1 MKKIII
7 SILSICA
14 VFMLASCQK
23 LFGDN
28 SQASSGVESSSAN
41 SANSEEQDVK
51 VTVTFKQSGRE
62 DIVKTLEK
70 GASLTDI
77 PTPAEKIGYTV
88 VWENVDYTNITEN
101 MTVNA
106 VETANQY
113 SVTYDTNGGILEN
126 LTQEVTFDAVTTLAE
141 PTREDYLFNGW
152 TYEGKAVVSG
162 AKWAIASD
170 VTLVAEWIDNRPSYT
185 VTFVDGTNET
195 SVAVKKGE
203 DVAVADIP
211 AFVGK
216 TGYSA
221 TWDIMEYTNIQTD
234 VTVTA
239 VYTANVYTITYDAD
253 GFSLDGTTVQLEYD
267 ALCTALDMSLT
278 QDGAIFLGWKYEEA
292 TYTNTSVWNIA
303 DNVALTAEWET
314 KDQVTVSFMD
324 SDGSTINKT
333 VYKGQDLID
342 IPTPKAK
349 TGYTVDDVWYSDE
362 ECTQIAAFTNVE
374 NSCVVYAKVTAN
386 DYAIS
391 YNANGGNVENA
402 TQKVTF
408 DVEYTLV
415 TPTHDK
421 AYMRF
426 DGWQSDAGNTISM
439 TGIWSIDSNVTL
451 TAKWCDTRTSFT
463 ISFVQAGQETKTYT
477 VKEGESFTEIPV
489 PVAKTGYIVEWDK
502 KEFINVVE
510 NIVVTAVETAKTYTI
525 TLTTA
530 EGELSQT
537 TITVTYGQAYEL
549 PVPAHTNRDFVAW
562 KYNDIEVAVKGV
574 WNIDTD
580 QETIT
585 LVAQWS
591 EDRWTGFF

>member
-14 VFMLASCQK
+14 VFMLASCQN
-23 LFGDN
+23 LFGEN
-28 SQASSGVESSSAN
+28 SQTSSSVESSSAN
-41 SANSEEQDVK
+41 SDNSAEQDVK
-51 VTVTFKQSGRE
+51 VTVTFKQNGRE

-70 GASLTDI
+70 GSSLTDI
-77 PTPAEKIGYTV
+77 PTPAEKTGYTV
-88 VWENVDYTNITEN
+88 AWENADYTNITEN

-113 SVTYDTNGGILEN
+113 SITYNANGGVLEN

-141 PTREDYLFNGW
+141 PTKEDYLFNGW

-195 SVAVKKGE
+195 AVSVKKGE
-203 DVAVADIP
+203 GVALEDIP
-211 AFVGK
+211 VFVGK
-216 TGYSA
+216 TGYSVA
-221 TWDIMEYTNIQTD
+221 WDITDYTNIQED
-234 VTVTA
+234 LTVTA
-239 VYTANVYTITYDAD
+239 VYTANTYTVTYDAD
-253 GFSLDGTTVQLEYD
+253 GFAIDGTTVQLQYD

-278 QDGAIFLGWKYEEA
+278 QNGAMFLGWKYEEV
-292 TYTNTSVWNIA
+292 TYMNTSVWNVA
-303 DNVALTAEWET
+303 DNVTLTAEWVA
-314 KDQVTVSFMD
+314 KDQVTVSFVD
-324 SDGSTINKT
+324 TDGGTINKT
-333 VYKGQDLID
+333 LYEGQDLTD

-349 TGYTVDDVWYSDE
+349 TGYTVENVWYSDK
-362 ECTQIAAFTNVE
+362 ECTQVAIFTNVE
-374 NSCVVYAKVTAN
+374 TSFVVYAKATAKEYTIN
-386 DYAIS
+386 
-391 YNANGGNVENA
+391 YNADGGQVENA

-408 DVEYTLV
+408 DAEYALV
-415 TPTHDK
+415 TPTHEK

-426 DGWQSDAGNTISM
+426 DGWQNDKGNTISL
-439 TGIWSIDSNVTL
+439 TGIWTVDSDVTL
-451 TAKWCDTRTSFT
+451 TAKWTDSRTSFT

-477 VKEGESFTEIPV
+477 VKEGESFTEIPA
-489 PVAKTGYIVEWDK
+489 PVAKAGYIVEWDK
-502 KEFINVVE
+502 KEFVNVVE

-525 TLTTA
+525 TLTAA

-549 PVPAHTNRDFVAW
+549 PVPTHTNRDFVAW
-562 KYNDIEVAVKGV
+562 EYNGVEVAVKGV